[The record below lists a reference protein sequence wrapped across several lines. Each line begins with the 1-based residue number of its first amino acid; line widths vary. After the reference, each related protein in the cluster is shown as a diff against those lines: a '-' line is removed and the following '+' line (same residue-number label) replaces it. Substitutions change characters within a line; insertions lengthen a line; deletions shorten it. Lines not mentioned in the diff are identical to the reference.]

1 MSPIVIER
9 DGHVALVRIDRPEKR
24 NALDVEAFCR
34 LADAWESFAADDDVR
49 AVIITGTGDV
59 AFSSGADLGSVMPLY
74 SGRREPADEWDHRA
88 LADSRIFTR
97 GVLKGVALDKPVI
110 AAVNGLAV
118 GGGCEL
124 VLGTDLRVAARHA
137 TFGLAEVKR
146 AIMAAGGGVTRLA
159 RQVPYA
165 VAMEMLLTGDPMT
178 ADDALR
184 HGLVNRV
191 VDADR
196 VLDEA
201 LALAARIAK
210 NGPLAV
216 QAIKRTVRESDGVP
230 LAEAFGIEARAGHA
244 LSATED
250 ATEGPRAFVE
260 KRDPVYKG
268 R

>member
-9 DGHVALVRIDRPEKR
+9 DGHVAIVRIDRPHKR

-34 LADAWESFAADDDVR
+34 LADAWDELGADEAVR
-49 AVIITGTGDV
+49 AIILTGTGDV
-59 AFSSGADLGSVMPLY
+59 AFSAGADLGSVMPLY
-74 SGRREPADEWDHRA
+74 SGGRAPVDDWDRRA
-88 LADSRIFTR
+88 LADTKIFTR

-110 AAVNGLAV
+110 AAINGLAI

-137 TFGLAEVKR
+137 TLGLAEVKR
-146 AIMAAGGGVTRLA
+146 AIMAAGGGTTRMA
-159 RQVPYA
+159 RQLPHA
-165 VAMEMLLTGDPMT
+165 IAMEVLLTGDPLT
-178 ADDALR
+178 AEDALR

-191 VDADR
+191 VDAAD

-201 LALAARIAK
+201 LALAARIAA

-216 QAIKRTVRESDGVP
+216 QAIKRTVRESDGLP
-230 LAEAFGIEARAGHA
+230 IEQAFGVEARAGHA
-244 LSATED
+244 LSRTED
-250 ATEGPRAFVE
+250 AAEGPRAFVE
-260 KRDPVYKG
+260 KRAPVYKG

>member
-24 NALDVEAFCR
+24 NALNPEAFCR
-34 LADAWESFAADDDVR
+34 LADAWAALALDDAVR
-49 AVIITGTGDV
+49 AVIITGTGEV
-59 AFSSGADLGSVMPLY
+59 AFSAGADLGSVMPLY
-74 SGRREPADEWDHRA
+74 SGTREPVDEWDRRV
-88 LADSRIFTR
+88 LADPKLFTR
-97 GVLKGVALDKPVI
+97 GVLKGVALDKPII
-110 AAVNGLAV
+110 AAVNGLAI

-137 TFGLAEVKR
+137 TFGLAEVTR
-146 AIMAAGGGVTRLA
+146 AIMAGGGGTTRLA
-159 RQVPYA
+159 RQLPYA
-165 VAMEMLLTGDPMT
+165 IAMEVLLTGDPIT

-191 VDADR
+191 VEADR

-201 LALAARIAK
+201 LALATRIAR

-230 LAEAFGIEARAGHA
+230 LDKAFGIEAREGHA
-244 LSATED
+244 LSRTDD
-250 ATEGPRAFVE
+250 AIEGPRAFVE
-260 KRDPVYKG
+260 KRAPIYRG

>member
-9 DGHVALVRIDRPEKR
+9 EGHVAVVRIDRPHKR
-24 NALDVEAFCR
+24 NALDVECFCR
-34 LADAWESFAADDDVR
+34 LSDAWEELGADDAVR
-49 AVIITGTGDV
+49 AVIVTGTGDV
-59 AFSSGADLGSVMPLY
+59 AFSAGADLGSVMPLY
-74 SGRREPADEWDHRA
+74 SGGREPVDDWDRRA
-88 LADSRIFTR
+88 LADTKLFTR

-110 AAVNGLAV
+110 AAINGPAI

-124 VLGTDLRVAARHA
+124 VLGTDLRVAASHA
-137 TFGLAEVKR
+137 TLGLAEVKR
-146 AIMAAGGGVTRLA
+146 AIMAAGGGTTRLA
-159 RQVPYA
+159 RQLPYA
-165 VAMEMLLTGDPMT
+165 VAMEVLLTGDPIS

-191 VDADR
+191 VEAGR

-201 LALAARIAK
+201 LALAARIAQ

-216 QAIKRTVRESDGVP
+216 QAIKRTVRESDGLP

-250 ATEGPRAFVE
+250 AAEGPRAFVE
-260 KRDPVYKG
+260 KRAPVYKG